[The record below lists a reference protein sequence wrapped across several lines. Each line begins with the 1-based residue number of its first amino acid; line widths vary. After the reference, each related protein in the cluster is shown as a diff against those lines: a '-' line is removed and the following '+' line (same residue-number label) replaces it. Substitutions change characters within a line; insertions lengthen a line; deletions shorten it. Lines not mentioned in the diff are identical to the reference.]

1 MQAIRMLIETTKMCK
16 VRMDQKGGPGLEEAA
31 LLLFIGLV
39 VFSGADGL
47 GNAISTVF
55 TNVTSEITSTFG
67 TN

>member
-1 MQAIRMLIETTKMCK
+1 MQILRMLVKTAKMCK
-16 VRMDQKGGPGLEEAA
+16 VRMNQKGGPGLEEAA

-47 GNAISTVF
+47 GDAISTVF
-55 TNVTSEITSTFG
+55 TNVTQQITSTFG

>member
-1 MQAIRMLIETTKMCK
+1 MQAIRMLIETTKMRK